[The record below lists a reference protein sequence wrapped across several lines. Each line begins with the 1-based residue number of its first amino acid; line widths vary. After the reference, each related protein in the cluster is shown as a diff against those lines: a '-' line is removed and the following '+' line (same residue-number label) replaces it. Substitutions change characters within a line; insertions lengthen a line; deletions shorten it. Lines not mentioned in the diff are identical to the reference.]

1 MPTLTITTK
10 GIALVTQDGGAWNIY
25 MPFGGCH
32 KAKLRR
38 RGDAGPAINLNHP
51 GQKLSIS
58 VGSVLPSL
66 SAGANFGK
74 VFDVTSPDAHADGV
88 TLRDDW
94 NDGSVL
100 ISIPG
105 GTYSAAVSSEDFF
118 LTDDN
123 PSPTL
128 QKNLGAIGTIGTV
141 VIDGDDITVN
151 ASGTENFTWQFPDGG
166 EITIDNDC
174 HGIIVPMGEVQK
186 SNDEKTVA
194 GSDGKENN
202 VDFQLLYNVIRDATD
217 ENRRFQV
224 ASESGSIDLP
234 CNNNRATKL
243 ISKK

>member
-1 MPTLTITTK
+1 MATLTIVIK
-10 GIALVTQDGGAWNIY
+10 GIALITEEGGTWNIY

-32 KAKLRR
+32 EAKLKRQ
-38 RGDAGPAINLNHP
+38 GDAGPAINLNHP
-51 GQKLSIS
+51 GQKLNIS
-58 VGSVLPSL
+58 VGNVLPTL
-66 SAGANFGK
+66 SAGTNFGK
-74 VFDVTSPDAHADGV
+74 FFDVTSRDAHADGV

-94 NDGSVL
+94 NDGSVR

-123 PSPTL
+123 PRPTL

-141 VIDGDDITVN
+141 VIDADDIAVN
-151 ASGTENFTWQFPDGG
+151 ATGTVNFTWPFPEGG
-166 EITIDNDC
+166 KITIDNDC
-174 HGIIVPMGEVQK
+174 LGIVPIGEVQK
-186 SNDEKTVA
+186 SLDGEKDA
-194 GSDGKENN
+194 GNDGKENN
-202 VDFQLLYNVIRDATD
+202 RDFQLLYNVIRDATD

-224 ASESGSIDLP
+224 ASESGAIDLP